1 MTLQGVALL
10 DGQLRIPHRVS
21 LLLSATALRADSRVG
36 YLRNPNQQFSQL
48 CNLLR
53 SCRSLFSR
61 SSWRKLG
68 CAYASSMVFH
78 GLIGSVSVSKLRFGS
93 PMTQGSGGCLD
104 ADGSQSPPRKGQL
117 QDLLRRGPLC

>member
-10 DGQLRIPHRVS
+10 DGQIRIPHRVS
-21 LLLSATALRADSRVG
+21 LLLSATGLRADSRVG
-36 YLRNPNQQFSQL
+36 CLRNPNQQFSQL
-48 CNLLR
+48 FNLLR
-53 SCRSLFSR
+53 SCCSLFSR

-78 GLIGSVSVSKLRFGS
+78 EVDRICQCLKASDSGS

-104 ADGSQSPPRKGQL
+104 AAGSQIPPRT
-117 QDLLRRGPLC
+117 R